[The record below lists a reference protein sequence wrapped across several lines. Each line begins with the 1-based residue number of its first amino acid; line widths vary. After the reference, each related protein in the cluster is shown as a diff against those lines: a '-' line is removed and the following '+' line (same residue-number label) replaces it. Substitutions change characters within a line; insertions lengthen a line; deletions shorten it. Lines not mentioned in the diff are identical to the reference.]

1 MTKNWQIYPEA
12 PQDFF
17 NLFPE
22 YSKLTLQLLYNRDIK
37 TQKEIE
43 EFFNYNYENNIHD
56 PFLFSQMK
64 KAVNRVKEAIKK
76 SEKIAI
82 WADYDADGV
91 CGSSIL
97 YLLLRKFIDLENL
110 DVYLPDRNK
119 EGYGLHKENLEA
131 LAKWGAKLLI
141 TVDCG
146 ISNMEEVKLVN
157 ELGMDVIICDHHL
170 VPDIPP
176 PAFAILNPKA
186 KNETYPFKF
195 LAGVGVAFK
204 FTTAILKSFDKEFLE
219 SKGLFEG
226 YEKWFLDLVAIA
238 TVADYVPLLG
248 ENRALVKYGLYVLS
262 KTNKI
267 GLRILLFKTGLIPQV
282 DEDKLATT
290 LTTQDLSFS
299 LIPRINA
306 MGRLAHASTSF
317 KLLTTNNSE
326 EAEWLAKA
334 IESKNSERQKL
345 SNDAMEQ
352 IKNKFTAE
360 DTHIFEVFD
369 EKTAPGIL
377 STVATRLVELY
388 QKPIFVC
395 SKKDDITVCSCRAVS
410 PFNIVE
416 ALSEAKDFLEFYG
429 GHPQAAGLT
438 VKNGNL
444 LKLQQ
449 KLADIFN
456 TAMKNNSQPPAP
468 LLADMELPFS
478 EVNFEML
485 DEIKKMEPFG
495 MANWY
500 PRFIIKNIIISEIK
514 FLGREEKHLKMF
526 LSNKT
531 VSDKDLEA
539 VAFNILPKYKEL
551 KAGDIIDI
559 IFEPHLDRYSGFEKL
574 LLKIVDFRI
583 VNLEK

>member
-1 MTKNWQIYPEA
+1 MTKHWQIYPEA

-17 NLFPE
+17 NSFPE
-22 YSKLTLQLLYNRDIK
+22 YSKLTLQLLYNRNIK
-37 TQKEIE
+37 TQKEID
-43 EFFNYNYENNIHD
+43 EFFNCDYENNIHD

-64 KAVNRVKEAIKK
+64 KAVERVKEAMKRG
-76 SEKIAI
+76 EKIAI

-97 YLLLRKFIDLENL
+97 YLLLKKFINLENL
-110 DVYLPDRNK
+110 EVYLPDRNK
-119 EGYGLHKENLEA
+119 DGYGLHKENLEA

-146 ISNMEEVKLVN
+146 ISNLEEVKLVN
-157 ELGMDVIICDHHL
+157 ELGIDVIICDHHL
-170 VPDIPP
+170 EPEFPP

-195 LAGVGVAFK
+195 LAGVGVTFK
-204 FTTAILKSFDKEFLE
+204 FATAILKSFDKEFLE
-219 SKGLFEG
+219 AKGLFPG

-238 TVADYVPLLG
+238 TVADYVPLTG

-267 GLRILLFKTGLIPQV
+267 GLRILLFKSGLIPQV

-317 KLLTTNNSE
+317 KLLTTDTSE
-326 EAEWLAKA
+326 EAEWLAKS
-334 IESKNSERQKL
+334 IEAKNLERQKL
-345 SNDAMEQ
+345 SNNAIEQ
-352 IKNKFTAE
+352 IKNKFTGE
-360 DTHIFEVFD
+360 DSHIFEIFD

-377 STVATRLVELY
+377 STVATRLVDLY

-395 SKKDDITVCSCRAVS
+395 SRKDDITVCSCRAIS

-416 ALSEAKDFLEFYG
+416 VLAENKELLEFYG

-438 VKNGNL
+438 VKNGNMP
-444 LKLQQ
+444 KLQQ
-449 KLADIFN
+449 RLADIFDE
-456 TAMKNNSQPPAP
+456 AMKNNNQPPAP
-468 LLADMELPFS
+468 LLADLELPFS
-478 EVNFEML
+478 EVDFEML

-514 FLGREEKHLKMF
+514 FLGKEEKHLKMF
-526 LSNKT
+526 LSNAELGSKN
-531 VSDKDLEA
+531 LEA
-539 VAFNILPKYKEL
+539 VAFNITPKYKKL
-551 KAGDIIDI
+551 KAGDILDVV
-559 IFEPHLDRYSGFEKL
+559 FEPHLDRYSGFEKL
-574 LLKIVDFRI
+574 LLKIVDFKI
-583 VNLEK
+583 KNNS

>member
-1 MTKNWQIYPEA
+1 MTKDWQVYPEA

-17 NLFPE
+17 NSFPE
-22 YSKLTLQLLYNRDIK
+22 YSKLTLQLLYNRGIK
-37 TQKEIE
+37 TQKEID
-43 EFFNYNYENNIHD
+43 EFFNYDYESAVHD

-64 KAVNRVKEAIKK
+64 KAVERVKKAVEKG
-76 SEKIAI
+76 EKIAI

-91 CGSSIL
+91 CGSAIL
-97 YLLLRKFIDLENL
+97 YLLLKKFINLENL
-110 DVYLPDRNK
+110 EVYLPDRNK
-119 EGYGLHKENLEA
+119 DGYGLHKENLEA
-131 LAKWGAKLLI
+131 FAKWGAKLLI

-157 ELGMDVIICDHHL
+157 NLGIDVIICDHHL
-170 VPDIPP
+170 EPDSPP
-176 PAFAILNPKA
+176 PAFAILNPKT
-186 KNETYPFKF
+186 KNEIYPFKL
-195 LAGVGVAFK
+195 LAGVGVVFK
-204 FTTAILKSFDKEFLE
+204 FATAILKSFDKIFLE
-219 SKGLFEG
+219 AKGLFDG

-238 TVADYVPLLG
+238 TVADYVSLTG

-267 GLRILLFKTGLIPQV
+267 GLRILLFKTGLIPQI

-317 KLLTTNNSE
+317 NLLTTDNSE
-326 EAEWLAKA
+326 QAEWLAKA

-345 SNDAMEQ
+345 SNEAVEQ
-352 IKNKFTAE
+352 IKNKFTTE
-360 DTHIFEVFD
+360 DSHIFEVFD
-369 EKTAPGIL
+369 KKTAPGIL

-395 SKKDDITVCSCRAVS
+395 SRKDDITVCSCRAVS

-416 ALSEAKDFLEFYG
+416 VLAGNKELLEFYG

-444 LKLQQ
+444 LKLQR
-449 KLADIFN
+449 KLADFFDM
-456 TAMKNNSQPPAP
+456 AMKNNSQPPAP
-468 LLADMELPFS
+468 LMADLELPFS

-500 PRFIIKNIIISEIK
+500 PRLIIKNIIVSEIK
-514 FLGREEKHLKMF
+514 FLGKEEKHLKIF
-526 LSNKT
+526 LKNETTDSEN
-531 VSDKDLEA
+531 LEA
-539 VAFNILPKYKEL
+539 VAFNIIPKYKEL
-551 KAGDIIDI
+551 KIGDIIDI
-559 IFEPHLDRYSGFEKL
+559 VFEPHLDRYSGFEKL
-574 LLKIVDFRI
+574 LLKIVDFKI
-583 VNLEK
+583 NNNS